1 MDTKLKKFSRSKLTK
16 AAAFLLALVFFT
28 AAALSG
34 FNLILSA
41 FQDAEKRD
49 IISSY
54 LSSGAYQL
62 TRGEKFKNALTKYCE
77 AAVGTKLIYKSGSE
91 KDYETYKASVAEL
104 KEQVL
109 KEMKES
115 IQNSIS
121 TEGGTAD
128 FSSLFDYIESKTV
141 TLKRLGDHNC
151 YLEKGVTLF
160 QSGSAESYVTDNR
173 GNVYEYYTDYLD
185 DTPSGD
191 YDEYLMNTTMPSTMP
206 YPKST
211 AESVTH
217 PVTGPHYDEDSR
229 VFTKTSIPASIKK
242 KAVNPENIVEICSVQ
257 HINTKEKY
265 DGYYE
270 FFIDESKIDTD
281 NMSDAV
287 GEYCPLDPV
296 KNYTDFS
303 QKAQR
308 YKTDFSRFFHASV
321 IIMDEAN
328 GRVVFSNA
336 EDFNTTDRSAE
347 EAKFAIDSAPFGFS
361 YLLAS
366 GNSVTFG
373 NHTSNAMTKNNIYD
387 VCTALGNSFYCYS
400 GRYRIYVM
408 TDSFFTDKELAASI
422 SDSSDPFEG
431 ILADSLE
438 AQKEVHAELLK
449 TVFFLVLFLVF
460 AVYLVL
466 VAGKVPEDNEV
477 HPAAGDGIFTLLRT
491 VIDLGIIAGI
501 VVGAIIWGGYCVDTI
516 NNASHSANPAFYYGV
531 FALCAAACCAFLL
544 DWVLYLARHIKSHT
558 LFKNL
563 LLVQLIGKLSERIKK
578 QREKRRTQPAAY
590 KDILKD
596 VLKKLSIFVLL
607 PNIIVGLPCV
617 FAVSNDS
624 FGGWFF
630 GIILAIY
637 DFAAL
642 LYAAYYAFCVRKVFF
657 TLDEMRKGNH
667 TQSIDTAKMPAAV
680 KIAAVDAMHL
690 GEGLHA
696 AVESA
701 VREEKMKAELI
712 TNVSHDLKTPLTSII
727 NYTDLLSRCEITD
740 ETAKGYITVL
750 KEKSE
755 RLKKLIEDLVE
766 ASKASSGAI
775 KVELMKVSLTE
786 LALQLEGE
794 YADEFEARGLELVCE
809 GMENEIFVLAD
820 GKLCHR
826 VLDNLMG
833 NVKKYAMKNTRVYLT
848 LKKSA
853 NAATASITLKNISEG
868 KLNISP
874 EELKARF
881 VRGDASRTSEG
892 NGLGL
897 SIADNLCTLQGGK
910 LDIEIIGDLFCA
922 TATFKTAE

>member
-34 FNLILSA
+34 FNLFLSA

-54 LSSGAYQL
+54 LSSGNYQL

-141 TLKRLGDHNC
+141 TLKLLGDHNC

-217 PVTGPHYDEDSR
+217 PVIGPHYDEDSR

-270 FFIDESKIDTD
+270 FFIDESKIDTN

-449 TVFFLVLFLVF
+449 TVFFLVLFLVL

-563 LLVQLIGKLSERIKK
+563 LLVQLIGKLSEKIKK
-578 QREKRRTQPAAY
+578 QREKRRTQPAVY

-727 NYTDLLSRCEITD
+727 NYTDLIWICE
-740 ETAKGYITVL
+740 
-750 KEKSE
+750 
-755 RLKKLIEDLVE
+755 
-766 ASKASSGAI
+766 
-775 KVELMKVSLTE
+775 
-786 LALQLEGE
+786 
-794 YADEFEARGLELVCE
+794 
-809 GMENEIFVLAD
+809 
-820 GKLCHR
+820 
-826 VLDNLMG
+826 
-833 NVKKYAMKNTRVYLT
+833 
-848 LKKSA
+848 
-853 NAATASITLKNISEG
+853 
-868 KLNISP
+868 
-874 EELKARF
+874 
-881 VRGDASRTSEG
+881 
-892 NGLGL
+892 
-897 SIADNLCTLQGGK
+897 
-910 LDIEIIGDLFCA
+910 
-922 TATFKTAE
+922 FK